1 MQCNVTIKKF
11 YTYCGSCLLWLLL
24 FKKYSEKYLKIMDWL
39 NYTLIE
45 AYKYKISTNVQLN
58 IRMQEN

>member
-1 MQCNVTIKKF
+1 
-11 YTYCGSCLLWLLL
+11 
-24 FKKYSEKYLKIMDWL
+24 MDWL

-58 IRMQEN
+58 INSNASKINFAYYIEYTN